1 MEDTMRQPGLL
12 AGWVGAAFLL
22 IFLAAAPAHAQSATD
37 HVNVEKTADGVEYA
51 SGGVG
56 ENALQQINEKA
67 KDFNLKLVFTLNE
80 GNYIADVNVAVK
92 DAKGRTVVEDVAEGP
107 IFLAKLPAGQYN
119 VTANYEGKTQTRKL
133 KVGKGL
139 RTEYLRWPSNP
150 ETDNPLPRETA
161 DRPASTRAAA
171 SEPG

>member
-1 MEDTMRQPGLL
+1 MRQTGLL
-12 AGWVGAAFLL
+12 AGWAGAASLVGLL
-22 IFLAAAPAHAQSATD
+22 TAAPTHAQSAND
-37 HVNVEKTADGVEYA
+37 ADGLKYVNVEKSAEGVEYV
-51 SGGVG
+51 SGGIG
-56 ENALQQINEKA
+56 ENAQQQLNERA

-80 GNYIADVNVAVK
+80 GNYIADVNLAVK

-107 IFLAKLPAGQYN
+107 IFLARLPAGQYS

-150 ETDNPLPRETA
+150 EADNPLPRESA
-161 DRPASTRAAA
+161 GRPATSAR
-171 SEPG
+171 GGK

>member
-1 MEDTMRQPGLL
+1 MRQNEFL
-12 AGWVGAAFLL
+12 ARWAGAASLAFLL
-22 IFLAAAPAHAQSATD
+22 AAAAVPAHAQSSKNG
-37 HVNVEKTADGVEYA
+37 NVEKSAEGVEYV
-51 SGGVG
+51 SGGIG
-56 ENALQQINEKA
+56 ENSQQQLNERA

-107 IFLAKLPAGQYN
+107 IFLARLPAGQYN
-119 VTANYEGKTQTRKL
+119 VTASYEGKSQTRKL

-161 DRPASTRAAA
+161 DRPASSAR
-171 SEPG
+171 GGK